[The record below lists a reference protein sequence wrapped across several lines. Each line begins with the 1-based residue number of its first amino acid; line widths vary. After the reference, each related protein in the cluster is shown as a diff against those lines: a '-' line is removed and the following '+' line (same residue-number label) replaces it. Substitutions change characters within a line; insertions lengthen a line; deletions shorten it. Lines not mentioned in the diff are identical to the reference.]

1 MPSVDITAQLINRT
15 IFVEYLYPGWRGHWL
30 APANN
35 YRAAVWP
42 VIEDR
47 IFDPAEGLRL
57 FIRDCEDG
65 YVCLR
70 TRWLEEKYSNYF
82 LHSGNH
88 YFKYSTFPAGNE
100 KLKWKVY
107 CSSVD
112 STEKCMICDKFY
124 SAKYGSQSCVYIRTD
139 GFIETE
145 DVNDEPHNW
154 FLFRLVAPRA
164 EVKGYEDIHEA
175 AQSVCNDGGVSAV
188 FEVQDCVGTTSTEHS
203 SWHISQTITSE
214 VSAGFQLEMF
224 RAGTQISQKREWGK
238 AFSNS
243 KVYTQ
248 QTCTKLIVTVPA
260 HKKVGITHLYG
271 TYGPYTVKTSDYHI
285 KEVDC

>member
-112 STEKCMICDKFY
+112 STEKCMICDTCMTNCVRRN
-124 SAKYGSQSCVYIRTD
+124 KYLNKNFVNTFLYWAVCKSIYI
-139 GFIETE
+139 
-145 DVNDEPHNW
+145 
-154 FLFRLVAPRA
+154 
-164 EVKGYEDIHEA
+164 
-175 AQSVCNDGGVSAV
+175 GGV
-188 FEVQDCVGTTSTEHS
+188 
-203 SWHISQTITSE
+203 
-214 VSAGFQLEMF
+214 
-224 RAGTQISQKREWGK
+224 K
-238 AFSNS
+238 
-243 KVYTQ
+243 
-248 QTCTKLIVTVPA
+248 
-260 HKKVGITHLYG
+260 
-271 TYGPYTVKTSDYHI
+271 
-285 KEVDC
+285 

>member
-1 MPSVDITAQLINRT
+1 VDVTEQLINST
-15 IFVEYLYPGWRGHWL
+15 IFIEYLYPGWRGHWL

-42 VIEDR
+42 VIEER

-57 FIRDCEDG
+57 FIRDCGEG

-70 TRWLEEKYSNYF
+70 TRWLEEQYSNYF

-88 YFKYSTFPAGNE
+88 YFKYSTYPSGNE
-100 KLKWKVY
+100 KLKWKIF
-107 CSSVD
+107 CSSPN
-112 STEKCMICDKFY
+112 STERCIICDKFY
-124 SAKYGSQSCVYIRTD
+124 SAKYGSQSCVYIRND

-145 DVNDEPHNW
+145 DVNDEPHAW
-154 FLFRLVAPRA
+154 FIFRLVVPQAL
-164 EVKGYEDIHEA
+164 VNGYEDIHEA
-175 AQSVCNDGGVSAV
+175 AQSVCNSGNVSAV
-188 FEVQDCVGTTSTEHS
+188 FEVQDCVGTTASES
-203 SWHISQTITSE
+203 ASWHISQTITAEISTGFNLALLKGG
-214 VSAGFQLEMF
+214 SALG
-224 RAGTQISQKREWGK
+224 QKFEWGK
-238 AFSNS
+238 AFSNN
-243 KVYTQ
+243 KVYSKE
-248 QTCTKLIVTVPA
+248 TCTKLVVTVPP